1 MIEVFKLRG
10 KNNFTNNK
18 LYHTCMHLHRLFIF
32 IFHSSVKFI
41 PTVFNVLET
50 MLIPE
55 ISQFLGLCDLN
66 RMWDIMGT
74 CGLSGDGLYEAI
86 KALVNMIII
95 HQREIE

>member
-1 MIEVFKLRG
+1 
-10 KNNFTNNK
+10 
-18 LYHTCMHLHRLFIF
+18 
-32 IFHSSVKFI
+32 
-41 PTVFNVLET
+41 

-86 KALVNMIII
+86 KALVHMIII

>member
-1 MIEVFKLRG
+1 MARTILQ
-10 KNNFTNNK
+10 TISYII
-18 LYHTCMHLHRLFIF
+18 LACIYFI
-32 IFHSSVKFI
+32 VVLKFI

>member
-1 MIEVFKLRG
+1 MARTILQ
-10 KNNFTNNK
+10 TISYIILACICIDCLS
-18 LYHTCMHLHRLFIF
+18 LYFI
-32 IFHSSVKFI
+32 VVLKFI

-86 KALVNMIII
+86 KALVHMIII